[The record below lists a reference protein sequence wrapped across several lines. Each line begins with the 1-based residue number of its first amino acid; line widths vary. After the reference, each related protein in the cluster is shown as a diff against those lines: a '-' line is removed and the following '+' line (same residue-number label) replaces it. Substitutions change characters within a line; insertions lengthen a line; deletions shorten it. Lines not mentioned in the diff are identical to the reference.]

1 MLYEYFRLTA
11 HMTRSQ
17 LRDAGDAIWE
27 MLYAQYFPRPV
38 GSKPYNPRF
47 DA

>member
-11 HMTRSQ
+11 HMTHSEK
-17 LRDAGDAIWE
+17 RDAGPAIWQ
-27 MLYAQYFPRPV
+27 MLWDIYFPRPV
-38 GSKPYNPRF
+38 GSTPYNPRF